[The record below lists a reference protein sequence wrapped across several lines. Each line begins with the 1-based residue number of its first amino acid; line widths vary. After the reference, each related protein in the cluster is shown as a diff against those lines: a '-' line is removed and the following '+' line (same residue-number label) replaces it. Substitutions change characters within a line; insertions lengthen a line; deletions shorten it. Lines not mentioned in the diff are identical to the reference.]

1 MATKRELIFTV
12 MEGLKIQTD
21 DTDVSQELISSM
33 IDSAR
38 ATTIK
43 QMYGNKDWNL
53 PIELRQEV
61 CLGLAPANAVDGQ
74 RCLGTILRSTKK
86 LPKGISIKG
95 GDGSL
100 LRVKRYDRQATQIN
114 IVPVERLPMIGHNTF
129 TANMVYAAIDVNRY
143 LYLVSANKKHMFME
157 AVKVDGVYE
166 SPELASDMRC
176 IDYNTGSTSLT
187 ESVVICEPWDEEYPL
202 ELAMQDIVVGQVLKQ
217 LSVRLSLPEDNT
229 NDGEDNREQRQG

>member
-21 DTDVSQELISSM
+21 DTDVSQELISSL

-53 PIELRQEV
+53 PIELRQEI
-61 CLGLAPANAVDGQ
+61 CLGLEPTRSVSGQ
-74 RCLGTILRSTKK
+74 KCLGSILRSTER

-100 LRVKRYDRQATQIN
+100 LRVKRYDRQSTQIN
-114 IVPVERLPMIGHNTF
+114 IVPVERLPMIGHNPF
-129 TANMVYAAIDVNRY
+129 TANMVYAAIDVDRY

-157 AVKVDGVYE
+157 VAKVDGVYE
-166 SPELASDMRC
+166 SPELASEMRC
-176 IDYNTGSTSLT
+176 SNNTGDVRSGTAN
-187 ESVVICEPWDEEYPL
+187 CEPWDEEYPL
-202 ELAMQDIVVGQVLKQ
+202 ELALQDIVVGQVAKQ
-217 LSVRLSLPEDNT
+217 LAARMQMPEDNT
-229 NDGEDNREQRQG
+229 NDGKDIREQRQG

>member
-12 MEGLKIQTD
+12 MEGLKIQSD
-21 DTDVSQELISSM
+21 DTDVSQELISSL
-33 IDSAR
+33 IDAAR
-38 ATTIK
+38 ATTLK

-61 CLGLAPANAVDGQ
+61 CIELAPADSVDGAT
-74 RCLGTILRSTKK
+74 CLGKILRSTER

-95 GDGSL
+95 GDGAL

-129 TANMVYAAIDVNRY
+129 TANMVYAAVDVDRY

-157 AVKVDGVYE
+157 AVRVDGVYE
-166 SPELASDMRC
+166 SPELAAELKCKDG
-176 IDYNTGSTSLT
+176 IFTSA
-187 ESVVICEPWDEEYPL
+187 SAKVPDCEPWDEEYPL
-202 ELAMQDIVVGQVLKQ
+202 ELALQDIVLGVVMKGLAT
-217 LSVRLSLPEDNT
+217 RLQLPEDNI
-229 NDGEDNREQRQG
+229 NDSEDKRQEKA

>member
-21 DTDVSQELISSM
+21 DTDVSQELISSL

-53 PIELRQEV
+53 PIELRQEI
-61 CLGLAPANAVDGQ
+61 CLGLSPAESVSGEK
-74 RCLGTILRSTKK
+74 CLGSILKSSDR

-100 LRVKRYDRQATQIN
+100 LRVKRYDRQSTQIN
-114 IVPVERLPMIGHNTF
+114 IVPVERLPMIGHNPF
-129 TANMVYAAIDVNRY
+129 TANMVYAAIDVDRH

-157 AVKVDGVYE
+157 LVKVDGVYE
-166 SPELASDMRC
+166 SPELASELSCSIVDS
-176 IDYNTGSTSLT
+176 NG
-187 ESVVICEPWDEEYPL
+187 VPCEPWDEEYPL
-202 ELAMQDIVVGQVLKQ
+202 ELALQDIVVGQVIKQ
-217 LSVRLSLPEDNT
+217 LAVRIQMPEDNT